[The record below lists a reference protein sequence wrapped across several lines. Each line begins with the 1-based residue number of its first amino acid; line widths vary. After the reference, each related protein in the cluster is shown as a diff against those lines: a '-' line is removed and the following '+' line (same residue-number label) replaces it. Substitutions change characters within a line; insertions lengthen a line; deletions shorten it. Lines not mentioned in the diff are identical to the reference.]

1 MSTTD
6 RVTERRRPPRR
17 LLVALAAAALVVGAC
32 TPIADQS
39 ASPTP
44 AKTPDIRRSKLDIAY
59 TALTEND
66 VHMVSSKKVLTDAL
80 AAVVALARQ
89 NGFKDE
95 VATPDFQDLSEPVL
109 ADFKKFADLVGV
121 IAAKTPSLTPDQIG
135 DTVLRSYTKSSPD
148 CHTYYSPKRSG
159 IPASDVLAALP
170 PQGPSDR
177 EDEAG
182 LEFRLLPEGIGYLKW
197 DEFLHTGTYDVTTEV
212 RKGLDALLKQGAKA
226 WIFDLR
232 GNRGGDPP
240 QAMASW
246 FLNGEPTLRF
256 ETRTG
261 SAGTQNGLKDL
272 RLPDAY
278 QLPIVIILNGRG
290 GSSPEHFALAL
301 KENKRAII
309 VGQRSAGCLGSLSP
323 LNLPDG
329 SFFAVVG
336 TEMVGAV
343 TGTHYNN
350 VGIPPD
356 VPADDASAIAV
367 AVKTLQTE
375 IAKRGK

>member
-1 MSTTD
+1 M
-6 RVTERRRPPRR
+6 RRPLAAFALA
-17 LLVALAAAALVVGAC
+17 LLVAGAC
-32 TPIADQS
+32 APAAEPQATPA
-39 ASPTP
+39 P

-66 VHMVSSKKVLTDAL
+66 VHKVSSRKVLTDAL
-80 AAVVALARQ
+80 EAVRTLARQ
-89 NGFKDE
+89 KGWKDD
-95 VATPDFQDLSEPVL
+95 VATPEFQDASEPVL
-109 ADFKKFADLVGV
+109 ADFRKFADAVSV
-121 IAAKTPSLTPDQIG
+121 IAAKTPSLAPDEIG

-148 CHTYYSPKRSG
+148 CHTYYVPKRSG
-159 IPASDVLAALP
+159 VASSDVLAALP
-170 PQGPSDR
+170 PQGPNER

-182 LEFRLLPEGIGYLKW
+182 LEYRLLPEGIGYLKW
-197 DEFLHTGTYDVTTEV
+197 HEFVRSGTYDVTAEV

-232 GNRGGDPP
+232 GNVGGDPP

-261 SAGTQNGLKDL
+261 SAGTQTGIKDL

-278 QLPIVIILNGRG
+278 QLPLAIIVNGTG
-290 GSSPEHFALAL
+290 GSSPEHLALAL
-301 KENKRAII
+301 QENKRAII
-309 VGQRSAGCLGSLSP
+309 VGQKTVGCLGSISP

-343 TGTHYNN
+343 TGRHLNN
-350 VGIPPD
+350 VGVPPD
-356 VPADDASAIAV
+356 VPADDASAIPT
-367 AVKTLQTE
+367 AVKVLQAE
-375 IAKRGK
+375 IAKRK